1 MTIEKALESLRPGA
15 TWTIIGNS
23 TYENITWTDET
34 QTKPTKAE
42 VTAKVAL
49 LTSAAEAVAYKKLRS
64 KEYPDFKDYLDGV
77 VKGDQVQI
85 QAYID
90 ACQAVKDKYPKP

>member
-1 MTIEKALESLRPGA
+1 MTVEKALESLRPGA

-34 QTKPTKAE
+34 QTKPTKAA
-42 VTAKVAL
+42 VTAEVARL
-49 LTSAAEAVAYKKLRS
+49 ASAAEAVAYKKLRA

-77 VKGDQVQI
+77 VKGDQTQI